1 MNQLAWSV
9 MSGKMEG
16 IPALNTDTTTNKF
29 CIAKSKDE
37 TSICS
42 KCYSWNML
50 KTFRKNAVPR
60 FKMNSDILSSRVLD
74 MNELVRPKGNH
85 VRFNAHGELINTYH
99 VQNLVN
105 YALFYPQV
113 TFTLWTK
120 KKALIHSFFNK
131 HNKPDNLILIYSNEI
146 VGTVYKSVP
155 KHFDKV
161 FNVVSHGNSR
171 DYEINCEGK
180 CIDCMKCYSLN
191 DTTEQIIEKIK

>member
-1 MNQLAWSV
+1 MNQLAWSK
-9 MSGKMEG
+9 MSGKMTG

-37 TSICS
+37 TSICN

-60 FKMNSDILSSRVLD
+60 FKMNSDILSSRVLE
-74 MNELVRPKGNH
+74 MNELVRPKGNN

-120 KKALIHSFFNK
+120 KKALIQSFFNK
-131 HNKPDNLILIYSNEI
+131 HKKPDNLILIYSNEI

-155 KHFDKV
+155 KYFDKV
-161 FNVVSHGNSR
+161 FNVVSHGNHV
-171 DYEINCEGK
+171 INCDAK
-180 CIDCMKCYSLN
+180 CIDCMKCYNVN
-191 DTTEQIIEKIK
+191 DITEQIIEKIK

>member
-1 MNQLAWSV
+1 MNQLVWSK

-29 CIAKSKDE
+29 CIARSKDE

-74 MNELVRPKGNH
+74 MNELVRPITNN
-85 VRFNAHGELINTYH
+85 VRFNGHGELINTYH
-99 VQNLVN
+99 LQNIVN

-113 TFTLWTK
+113 TFTLWSK
-120 KKALIHSFFNK
+120 KKALIQSFFNK
-131 HNKPDNLILIYSNEI
+131 HDKPVNLILIYSNEI
-146 VGTVYKSVP
+146 VGTVYKTVP
-155 KHFDKV
+155 KHFDNV
-161 FNVVSHGNSR
+161 FNVVNS
-171 DYEINCEGK
+171 DLPSVNCTGK
-180 CIDCMKCYSLN
+180 CIDCMMCYTQGN
-191 DTTEQIIEKIK
+191 KTKQIIEKIK

>member
-29 CIAKSKDE
+29 CIAKSKDAN
-37 TSICS
+37 SICS

-60 FKMNSDILSSRVLD
+60 FQLNSKLLSERVLE
-74 MNELVRPKGNH
+74 MNELVRPKGNN
-85 VRFNAHGELINTYH
+85 VRFNAHGELINANH

-105 YALFYPQV
+105 YALFYPKV

-120 KKALIHSFFNK
+120 KKGLIRSFFNK
-131 HNKPDNLILIYSNEI
+131 HKKPKNLILIYSNEI

-155 KHFDKV
+155 AYFDKV
-161 FNVVSHGNSR
+161 FNVVNS
-171 DYEINCEGK
+171 DLQSVNCTGK
-180 CIDCMKCYSLN
+180 CIDCMMCYTQGN
-191 DTTEQIIEKIK
+191 ETEQIIEKIK

>member
-1 MNQLAWSV
+1 MSQLAWSV

-29 CIAKSKDE
+29 CIAKSKDKN
-37 TSICS
+37 SICS
-42 KCYSWNML
+42 ECYSWNML

-74 MNELVRPKGNH
+74 MNELVRPKTNN
-85 VRFNAHGELINTYH
+85 VRFNGHGEIINTYH
-99 VQNLVN
+99 VQNIVN

-120 KKALIHSFFNK
+120 KKALIQSFFNK
-131 HNKPDNLILIYSNEI
+131 HDKPVNLLLIYSNEI

-161 FNVVSHGNSR
+161 FNVVSHGNN
-171 DYEINCEGK
+171 EINCEGK
-180 CIDCMKCYSLN
+180 CIDCMKCYNVN

>member
-29 CIAKSKDE
+29 CIAKSKDKD
-37 TSICS
+37 SICS
-42 KCYSWNML
+42 ECYSWNML

-60 FKMNSDILSSRVLD
+60 FKMNSDILSSRVLE

-85 VRFNAHGELINTYH
+85 VRFNAHGELINTNH

-113 TFTLWTK
+113 TFTLWSK
-120 KKALIHSFFNK
+120 KKALIQSFFNK
-131 HNKPDNLILIYSNEI
+131 QNKPDNLILIYSNEI

-155 KHFDKV
+155 KYFDKV
-161 FNVVSHGNSR
+161 FNGVSHGNHV
-171 DYEINCEGK
+171 INCDAK
-180 CIDCMKCYSLN
+180 CIDCMKCYNVN

>member
-37 TSICS
+37 NSICS

-60 FKMNSDILSSRVLD
+60 FKMNSDILSSRVLE
-74 MNELVRPKGNH
+74 MNELVRPKGNN

-99 VQNLVN
+99 VQNIVN

-120 KKALIHSFFNK
+120 KKALIQSFFNK
-131 HNKPDNLILIYSNEI
+131 HKKPDNLILIYSNEI

-155 KHFDKV
+155 KYFDKV
-161 FNVVSHGNSR
+161 FNVVSHGNHV
-171 DYEINCEGK
+171 INCDAK
-180 CIDCMKCYSLN
+180 CIDCMKCYNVN

>member
-1 MNQLAWSV
+1 MSQLAWSV

-74 MNELVRPKGNH
+74 MNELVRPITNN
-85 VRFNAHGELINTYH
+85 VRFNGHGEIINTNH
-99 VQNLVN
+99 VQNIVN

-113 TFTLWTK
+113 TFTLWSK
-120 KKALIHSFFNK
+120 KKALIQSFFNK
-131 HNKPDNLILIYSNEI
+131 HKKPDNLILIYSNEI
-146 VGTVYKSVP
+146 VGSVYKSVP

-161 FNVVSHGNSR
+161 FNVVNS
-171 DYEINCEGK
+171 DLPSVNCDRK
-180 CIDCMKCYSLN
+180 CIDCMMCYTREN
-191 DTTEQIIEKIK
+191 KTEQIIEKIK

>member
-1 MNQLAWSV
+1 MNQLAWST
-9 MSGKMEG
+9 MSGKMVG

-74 MNELVRPKGNH
+74 MNELIRPKGNH

-120 KKALIHSFFNK
+120 KKALIQSFFNK
-131 HNKPDNLILIYSNEI
+131 TNKPDNLILIYSNEI
-146 VGTVYKSVP
+146 VGTVFKSVP

-161 FNVVSHGNSR
+161 FNVVPHGNNEN
-171 DYEINCEGK
+171 YEINCDAK
-180 CIDCMKCYSLN
+180 CIDCMKCYNVN
-191 DTTEQIIEKIK
+191 DTTKQIIEKIK

>member
-37 TSICS
+37 NSICS

-74 MNELVRPKGNH
+74 MNELVRPKTNN
-85 VRFNAHGELINTYH
+85 VRFNGHGEIINTNH
-99 VQNLVN
+99 VQNIVN

-113 TFTLWTK
+113 TFTLWSK
-120 KKALIHSFFNK
+120 KKALIQSFFNK
-131 HNKPDNLILIYSNEI
+131 HDKPVNLLLIYSNEI

>member
-29 CIAKSKDE
+29 CIARSKDE

-74 MNELVRPKGNH
+74 MNELVRPKTNN
-85 VRFNAHGELINTYH
+85 VRFNGHGEIINTNH
-99 VQNLVN
+99 VQNIVN

-113 TFTLWTK
+113 TFTLWSK
-120 KKALIHSFFNK
+120 KKALIQSFFNE
-131 HNKPDNLILIYSNEI
+131 HDKPVNLILIYSNEI

-161 FNVVSHGNSR
+161 FNVVSHENNEN
-171 DYEINCEGK
+171 YKINCSGK
-180 CIDCMKCYSLN
+180 CIDCMMCYSLN